1 VGKNIIRANK
11 LTGGNMAFDQGGYP
25 PQADQT
31 DLLGDIFRA
40 HRMAAGVSIEQVE
53 YDLRIKAKYLEAIED
68 SDAAALPSRA
78 YVDGFIRNYA
88 AYLGLDPTAAVDQF
102 TVEHGQA
109 PSNIPAVP
117 IPPKSRSGSDT
128 SGLGMASTRGKTA
141 ERPLRRAL
149 VAAMPLLLVGGMG
162 VAGYTGFVA
171 ARDAGLI
178 PDDLVAAASGI
189 VGQDEEA
196 APDRLASA
204 AEETIPAPI
213 AEPAVADDDSAA
225 DAPEPATR
233 VALVGSEPL
242 SGRPDSLRYARVDA
256 TPYWRARPP
265 AIDPVDGP
273 VSDIEPEKAGVLRA
287 EPEASRWSS
296 QSIKIEP
303 TADLDARRIAAEAR
317 EALLAVLGP
326 KPSETVETV
335 ENAPAANPDGPNVLA
350 DTVPAGLTTV
360 EEPVATAETVFDSPT
375 VSPLI
380 PVEPG
385 PAVPAQPPRRFALV
399 ATADTWVQ
407 ITDGFGTVAY
417 TGILSSGEAYNIPQ
431 RSGLRL
437 RTGNAGGL
445 FIEVDGERFGPL
457 GNSGAIMRNV
467 PLDPGAV
474 RASFTLSRAAS
485 LRP

>member
-1 VGKNIIRANK
+1 
-11 LTGGNMAFDQGGYP
+11 MAFDQGGYP

-31 DLLGDIFRA
+31 DLLGDIFRS
-40 HRMAAGVSIEQVE
+40 HRLAAGVSIEQVE

-102 TVEHGQA
+102 TAEHGQA

-128 SGLGMASTRGKTA
+128 SGLGGSPTRLKSS

-171 ARDAGLI
+171 ARDAGYI
-178 PDDLVAAASGI
+178 PDDLIASASGI
-189 VGQDEEA
+189 LGQDEEA
-196 APDRLASA
+196 APNSLASA
-204 AEETIPAPI
+204 DEQPDPAPI
-213 AEPAVADDDSAA
+213 AETASADTEENTAPAP
-225 DAPEPATR
+225 APTTR
-233 VALVGSEPL
+233 VALVGSEPV
-242 SGRPDSLRYARVDA
+242 SGRPDSLQYARAGA

-265 AIDPVDGP
+265 AIEPVDGP
-273 VSDIEPEKAGVLRA
+273 VSDIEPEKAGVVRA
-287 EPEASRWSS
+287 EPEPSQWSS
-296 QSIKIEP
+296 RSIEIEP
-303 TADLDARRIAAEAR
+303 TANVDAQRIAAEAR

-326 KPSETVETV
+326 KPSETTESAPETT
-335 ENAPAANPDGPNVLA
+335 ETGPNALA
-350 DTVPAGLTTV
+350 DAVPAGLTTI
-360 EEPVATAETVFDSPT
+360 EESTTPVETVFDTPT
-375 VSPLI
+375 VSTLA

-385 PAVPAQPPRRFALV
+385 PAVPAQPPRRFALI

-407 ITDGFGTVAY
+407 ISDGSGIVAY
-417 TGILSSGEAYNIPQ
+417 TGILSPGEAYNIPP
-431 RSGLRL
+431 RNGLRL

-445 FIEVDGERFGPL
+445 IIEVDGERFGPL

-485 LRP
+485 LTP